1 MGKRRTQYTIRGIPE
16 RLDARLREKAAEY
29 GTSINEAALDALSK
43 GVGLEGELIVYHDLD
58 DLAGT
63 WVQDEEFDKALES
76 MDQVDTD
83 LWK

>member
-1 MGKRRTQYTIRGIPE
+1 
-16 RLDARLREKAAEY
+16 
-29 GTSINEAALDALSK
+29 
-43 GVGLEGELIVYHDLD
+43 
-58 DLAGT
+58 LAGT